1 MDIIMR
7 ETDKFPR
14 LDPMKKSVP
23 IDDAEENA
31 PSLRA
36 QVANLVKS
44 KTGIAVFGLIFI
56 TIFLSVCFQSER
68 LLRAGVY
75 DFFKMLGNE
84 GFGVSYNIDSSYFFL
99 RSGVDLDD
107 IVVTAP
113 EKAGGWV
120 LRTGRLTVSASP
132 FSARDITIKIN
143 GTQSLSTKETGDMRF
158 VIANGEVALHLRS
171 SKDPFSAKITFKDV
185 QTASPRSMQGLSVSD
200 VLLTLNRGISGE
212 KGDAPLDFS
221 LILNAVRLP
230 ARKNSH
236 LPRLIEYVKLDGALS
251 ATPEDDRPF
260 LSGWIYNGGT
270 ADVSHGEVIWEP
282 FMTSFSGTFALNAA
296 FEPMGAVVA
305 KTYGLFDLL
314 EILEL
319 DQVVRTSRASVARVV
334 LGDRMTHEN
343 GEKHPSVTSPFSYQS
358 GKVYAGEL
366 LLFDKNEK

>member
-1 MDIIMR
+1 MDIVMR

-23 IDDAEENA
+23 TDDAEENA

-36 QVANLVKS
+36 QVADLVKS
-44 KTGIAVFGLIFI
+44 KTGIAVFGLIFAAV
-56 TIFLSVCFQSER
+56 FLSVCFQSER

-75 DFFKMLGNE
+75 DFFKTLGDE
-84 GFGVSYNIDSSYFFL
+84 GFGVSYNIVSSYFPFK
-99 RSGVDLDD
+99 SGVYLDD
-107 IVVTAP
+107 VVVTAP

-120 LRTGRLTVSASP
+120 LRTGRVTVSASP
-132 FSARDITIKIN
+132 FSARDVSVKTS

-158 VIANGEVALHLRS
+158 VVANGGAVLRLPS
-171 SKDPFSAKITFKDV
+171 AKQPFSARIVFKDV
-185 QTASPRSMQGLSVSD
+185 QTASPRSMRGLSASD
-200 VLLTLNRGISGE
+200 VSLTLRRENPTGNVG
-212 KGDAPLDFS
+212 FS

-230 ARKNSH
+230 QRKNSH

-251 ATPEDDRPF
+251 AAPPDDRPF

-270 ADVSHGEVIWEP
+270 VDVSNGEIIWEP
-282 FMTSFSGTFALNAA
+282 FMTSFSGTFALDAA
-296 FEPMGAVVA
+296 FAPMGAVVA

-319 DQVVRTSRASVARVV
+319 DKVVRTSRASVARVV
-334 LGDRMTHEN
+334 LGELMKHEN
-343 GEKHPSVTSPFSYQS
+343 GEKRPSVTSPFSWQS
-358 GKVYAGEL
+358 GKVYAGEI